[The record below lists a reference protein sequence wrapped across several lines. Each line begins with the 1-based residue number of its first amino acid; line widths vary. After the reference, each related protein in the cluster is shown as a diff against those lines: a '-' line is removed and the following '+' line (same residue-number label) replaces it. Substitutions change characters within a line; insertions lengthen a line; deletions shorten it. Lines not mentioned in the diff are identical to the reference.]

1 MSRETWDEDKID
13 PNTTADRLRERLNA
27 RRKKFLVWLSMNPDV
42 WVEFA
47 NLSLMAI
54 GNGRK
59 HYSAWLIAARIRC
72 DREIQSSDGEYKI
85 GNERI
90 GWLARYFHHKYPD
103 HKGFYK
109 TRPMKEERML
119 TELGSRSNVI
129 PLHQNSKG

>member
-1 MSRETWDEDKID
+1 
-13 PNTTADRLRERLNA
+13 
-27 RRKKFLVWLSMNPDV
+27 
-42 WVEFA
+42 
-47 NLSLMAI
+47 MAI

-90 GWLARYFHHKYPD
+90 GWLARYFHHKYPE
-103 HKGFYK
+103 HKGFYE
-109 TRPMKEERML
+109 TRPMKEERLL

-129 PLHQNSKG
+129 PINVSKG

>member
-129 PLHQNSKG
+129 PIHQNSKG

>member
-27 RRKKFLVWLSMNPDV
+27 RRKKFLVWLSRNPDV
-42 WVEFA
+42 WIEFA

-129 PLHQNSKG
+129 PIHQNSKG

>member
-1 MSRETWDEDKID
+1 MKKRRAKQMT
-13 PNTTADRLRERLNA
+13 NTTADMLRERLTT
-27 RRKKFLVWLSMNPDV
+27 RRKRFLKWLSKNPDV
-42 WVEFA
+42 WIEFA

-90 GWLARYFHHKYPD
+90 GWLARYFHHKYPE

-109 TRPMKEERML
+109 TRPMKEERLL
-119 TELGSRSNVI
+119 TELRCESNVI
-129 PLHQNSKG
+129 PLYTSKG

>member
-1 MSRETWDEDKID
+1 MSRETWDKDKVD
-13 PNTTADRLRERLNA
+13 SSTTADRLRERLAA
-27 RRKKFLVWLSMNPDV
+27 RRKRFLVWLSKNPDV

-90 GWLARYFHHKYPD
+90 GWLARYFHHKYPE
-103 HKGFYK
+103 HKGFYE
-109 TRPMKEERML
+109 TRPMKEERLL

-129 PLHQNSKG
+129 PINVSKG

>member
-1 MSRETWDEDKID
+1 MSRETWDKDKID

-27 RRKKFLVWLSMNPDV
+27 RRKKFLVLLSMNPDV

-129 PLHQNSKG
+129 PIHQNSKG

>member
-1 MSRETWDEDKID
+1 MSRETWDKDKID

-27 RRKKFLVWLSMNPDV
+27 RRKKFLVLLSMNPDV

-72 DREIQSSDGEYKI
+72 DREIQSGDGEYKI

-129 PLHQNSKG
+129 PIHQNSKG

>member
-27 RRKKFLVWLSMNPDV
+27 RRKKFLVWLSRNPDV

-90 GWLARYFHHKYPD
+90 GWLARYFHHKYPE

-109 TRPMKEERML
+109 TRPMKEERLL
-119 TELGSRSNVI
+119 TELRCESNVI
-129 PLHQNSKG
+129 PLYTSKG

>member
-1 MSRETWDEDKID
+1 MKMT
-13 PNTTADRLRERLNA
+13 NTTADMLRERLTT
-27 RRKKFLVWLSMNPDV
+27 RRKRFLKWLSKNPDV
-42 WVEFA
+42 WIEFA

-90 GWLARYFHHKYPD
+90 GWLARYFHHKYPE

-109 TRPMKEERML
+109 TRPMKEERLL
-119 TELGSRSNVI
+119 TELRCESNVI
-129 PLHQNSKG
+129 PLYTSKG

>member
-27 RRKKFLVWLSMNPDV
+27 RRKKFLVWLSRNPDV

-109 TRPMKEERML
+109 TRRMKEERML

-129 PLHQNSKG
+129 PIHQNSKG

>member
-1 MSRETWDEDKID
+1 MSRETWDKDKID